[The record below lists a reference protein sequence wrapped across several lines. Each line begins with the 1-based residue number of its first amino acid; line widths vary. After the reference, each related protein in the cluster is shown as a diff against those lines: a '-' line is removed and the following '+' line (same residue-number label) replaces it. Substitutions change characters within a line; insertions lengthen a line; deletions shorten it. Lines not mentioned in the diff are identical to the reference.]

1 MQTTAHGTSARRP
14 VPAGAGAHPRWLS
27 PAIAAAAFEI
37 RDLAPRL
44 SSLLYIRTL
53 PDKTVQAILDWSEDA
68 VSLDAGQAFALDRLR
83 RVLPALVIAFV
94 GAHTYSRA
102 DPGEECGRCVDL
114 HDKGCGALV
123 WRVMSRLELIAAA
136 LHADEGPRLVAEARS
151 SLADHLDRIAA
162 LVMER

>member
-14 VPAGAGAHPRWLS
+14 VPAGAGAHPRWVS

-83 RVLPALVIAFV
+83 TVLPALVTAFV

-102 DPGEECGRCVDL
+102 DPGRRRRPL
-114 HDKGCGALV
+114 
-123 WRVMSRLELIAAA
+123 
-136 LHADEGPRLVAEARS
+136 PRS
-151 SLADHLDRIAA
+151 P
-162 LVMER
+162 

>member
-1 MQTTAHGTSARRP
+1 MQTTAQGTSARRP
-14 VPAGAGAHPRWLS
+14 VPAGAGAHPRWVS

-83 RVLPALVIAFV
+83 TVLPALITAFV

-102 DPGEECGRCVDL
+102 DPGEDGGHCLDL
-114 HDKGCGALV
+114 HDQGCGVLV
-123 WRVMSRLELIAAA
+123 AAVRTRLELIAMA
-136 LHADEGPRLVAEARS
+136 LHGEEGRRLVAATHAD
-151 SLADHLDRIAA
+151 LADHLDRIARLIVA
-162 LVMER
+162 R

>member
-14 VPAGAGAHPRWLS
+14 VPAGAGAHPRWVS

-83 RVLPALVIAFV
+83 TVLPALVTAFV

-102 DPGEECGRCVDL
+102 DPGEDGDHCVDL
-114 HDKGCGALV
+114 HDQGCGVLV
-123 WRVMSRLELIAAA
+123 AAVRTRLELIAMA
-136 LHADEGPRLVAEARS
+136 LHGEEGRRLVAATHAD
-151 SLADHLDRIAA
+151 LADHLDRIARLIVA
-162 LVMER
+162 R